1 MTWMCE
7 VYCSAPSDTA
17 REQRIAG
24 VVARHGGLLG
34 FREPPQL
41 DGPQTVVLTY
51 EFAELDHADAATK
64 DLRAS
69 REHVEGPCQ
78 YG

>member
-7 VYCSAPSDTA
+7 VYYSAPSDTA

-24 VVARHGGLLG
+24 VVARHGGSLG
-34 FREPPQL
+34 FREPPQS

-51 EFAELDHADAATK
+51 EFAELDHADAAAK

-69 REHVEGPCQ
+69 REHVEGPYP